1 MIVLIVVSR
10 LCVGVLPIGGYIE
23 GLVGLKSFMI
33 GSFFILGSIVFDIV
47 LFLEGVGLFIV

>member
-10 LCVGVLPIGGYIE
+10 FCVGVLPIGGYIE

-33 GSFFILGSIVFDIV
+33 GSFFILGGIVFDIV